1 MAYQFEQL
9 WGLVLPPHM
18 RFLLWLMIQP
28 EEFYHHNRTAGA
40 GRTRP
45 AGGGGPAGGAAE
57 AAGEDLE
64 GGQGIEGYN
73 MATGVPRTGVGRS
86 ELWPLLCQEL
96 SLTQE
101 QEDKVREVQRRL
113 RSNKEAWAEQVR
125 HLPAFL
131 LVPLNC
137 PRIMIP
143 TYCCSHECRVRS
155 ASACLHSSRYTWSVF
170 KWAFVT
176 ARYETCLL
184 WLLRGVTKYVSL
196 RRRALRSG
204 CRRSSRC

>member
-1 MAYQFEQL
+1 MQRFGPDCEERQAVMAYQFEQL

-64 GGQGIEGYN
+64 GGQGMEGYN

-143 TYCCSHECRVRS
+143 TYCCSLNAVSGLLAPACTPHGTHG
-155 ASACLHSSRYTWSVF
+155 ASSNGPS
-170 KWAFVT
+170 
-176 ARYETCLL
+176 
-184 WLLRGVTKYVSL
+184 
-196 RRRALRSG
+196 
-204 CRRSSRC
+204 